1 MFRPEEILI
10 VTGTPGSGKTTAA
23 NSIAQLSGS
32 PKVHLHSDE
41 FWHFIKA
48 GSIPPW
54 HPEAHRQNAT
64 VIDVL
69 AGAAARY
76 AKGGY
81 FVLVDG
87 IIGPWFLDA
96 FRNTGAVLHYVILR
110 PDLEEAIRR
119 CRERGGDTL
128 SDPVAISALHQQF
141 GNLGAL
147 ERHALSVA
155 GLSADETCDAI
166 GKAVESGR
174 FRLR

>member
-1 MFRPEEILI
+1 MHRPEEIL
-10 VTGTPGSGKTTAA
+10 VLTGTPGSGKTTAA
-23 NSIAQLSGS
+23 NSIAQMPGS
-32 PKVHLHSDE
+32 PKVHLHSDD

-54 HPEAHRQNAT
+54 QAAAHGQNAT

-96 FRNTGAVLHYVILR
+96 FRNLGAVLHYIVLR

-119 CRERGGDTL
+119 CSERGGDTL
-128 SDPVAISALHQQF
+128 SDPAPISALHQQF

-147 ERHALSVA
+147 EGHSLSVV
-155 GLSADETCDAI
+155 GLSVDETCDAI
-166 GKAVESGR
+166 CKAVESGR

>member
-1 MFRPEEILI
+1 M
-10 VTGTPGSGKTTAA
+10 
-23 NSIAQLSGS
+23 
-32 PKVHLHSDE
+32 
-41 FWHFIKA
+41 
-48 GSIPPW
+48 
-54 HPEAHRQNAT
+54 
-64 VIDVL
+64 IDVL
-69 AGAAARY
+69 TGAAARY

-96 FRNTGAVLHYVILR
+96 FRNIEAVLHYIVLR

-128 SDPVAISALHQQF
+128 SDPVPISALHQQF

-147 ERHALSVA
+147 EGHSLSVA
-155 GLSADETCDAI
+155 GLSVDETCDAI
-166 GKAVESGR
+166 GKAVESGH